1 MIINSTSV
9 LSSNSTKKPVKTW
22 LVFRTVA
29 FLMLL
34 FIIPVEN
41 ILSETIIH
49 SQEDLVESIQDN
61 YRTDDRDEFFKFMRY
76 FGSDWVIIGAS
87 PLLFHIGD
95 CRYTLKAILII
106 CMSAY
111 LNSVTALWQ
120 KEPRPFWL
128 DSDIYPVICDLGY
141 GNPSKETM
149 IGVTFCAT
157 ILIEFFHSFSIW
169 IRVVAYS
176 FVIMLQGL
184 LGFSAIYLGVQFP
197 HQVIMSCVIS
207 FVYLTAC
214 FAFDERLSEFV
225 LKSGF
230 SYSQNRFYII
240 YWIIGTVILLLIA
253 TVVFDFIALAPDDEM
268 NLKWLKEAG
277 VIFT

>member
-1 MIINSTSV
+1 MIINSASV
-9 LSSNSTKKPVKTW
+9 ISTISHKKPVRTW

-41 ILSETIIH
+41 ILSETIID
-49 SQEDLVESIQDN
+49 SQEELVESIQDHSRN
-61 YRTDDRDEFFKFMRY
+61 EIRDDFFKFMRY

-87 PLLFHIGD
+87 PVLFHIGD
-95 CRYTLKAILII
+95 CRDTLKTILII

-111 LNSVTALWQ
+111 LNCVLALWQ
-120 KEPRPFWL
+120 REPRPFWTKSEI
-128 DSDIYPVICDLGY
+128 DPVICDVGF

-149 IGVTFCAT
+149 IGVTFFAT
-157 ILIEFFHSFSIW
+157 ILIEFFHSFNIW
-169 IRVVAYS
+169 IRTVAYS
-176 FVIMLQGL
+176 FVILLQGL
-184 LGFSAIYLGVQFP
+184 LGYSAIYLGVQFP
-197 HQVIMSCVIS
+197 HQVIMSCVIA

-214 FAFDERLSEFV
+214 FAFDERLSELV

-230 SYSQNRFYII
+230 SYADNRFYII

-253 TVVFDFIALAPDDEM
+253 TLIFNFITLAPDDEM

-277 VIFT
+277 VIST